1 VHVPSTIKMYLCLKR
16 IDIASFYDLLLH
28 FELFRPCDIVEVFIV
43 LNKSHVS
50 IFKTC
55 FFKLKTKH
63 RIFLFFQSLIL
74 RWFWKQKITSIIDEM
89 KVK

>member
-1 VHVPSTIKMYLCLKR
+1 MVLGTCTLINSGGVMKSLK
-16 IDIASFYDLLLH
+16 IPKWWSASVNRGRT
-28 FELFRPCDIVEVFIV
+28 EEA
-43 LNKSHVS
+43 